1 IHSYSFLLK
10 PNPIFSGSLNCQL
23 SPSSK
28 HHHPYIYHKIHS
40 LTHSHYNITNKF
52 NNIHKLICSS
62 TSAVSS
68 DQMTKLSWTKL
79 RSFLF
84 PNGGRSPIEGSGGSL
99 SNKLTVNEEYKEAF
113 RTESYVEMW
122 TELQSKLNDRRTI
135 SSSSSSSLLSSS
147 SSSSIPSHLS
157 DYLFRPHQEQ
167 ETISQLVQRFN
178 CHRILIDYFDSS
190 LDACDLCETLLRSVH
205 STRAQY
211 GKLKRVIKVAKSVQD
226 SASASVYRDL
236 SSYALHTNPLSS
248 IRPVQFQDIHETNSG
263 LLHELTRKL
272 RKIKRRAKLNRIL
285 KRVGGCGLV
294 VIHTTLMATLL
305 VIAIHSLVGIIA
317 APAVVGCFGF
327 LLSKK
332 PKVLG
337 LDEKSME
344 KVCSQLDVAAK
355 GIFILVNDLDT
366 ISRLA
371 TSLSN
376 EVEHRKVLAEMCV
389 RNKNG
394 ELLKHVVR
402 ELCAY
407 DACYL
412 EQLEE
417 LEQHVYLCFHTI
429 NRSRRLLMQEMTN
442 EAEGLEA

>member
-1 IHSYSFLLK
+1 
-10 PNPIFSGSLNCQL
+10 
-23 SPSSK
+23 
-28 HHHPYIYHKIHS
+28 
-40 LTHSHYNITNKF
+40 
-52 NNIHKLICSS
+52 
-62 TSAVSS
+62 
-68 DQMTKLSWTKL
+68 
-79 RSFLF
+79 
-84 PNGGRSPIEGSGGSL
+84 
-99 SNKLTVNEEYKEAF
+99 
-113 RTESYVEMW
+113 MW
-122 TELQSKLNDRRTI
+122 TELQSKLN
-135 SSSSSSSLLSSS
+135 SSLLSSS

-226 SASASVYRDL
+226 SKFTRSFTNRASASVYRDL

-332 PKVLG
+332 PKAKQHIVIPTHGVLG

-344 KVCSQLDVAAK
+344 K